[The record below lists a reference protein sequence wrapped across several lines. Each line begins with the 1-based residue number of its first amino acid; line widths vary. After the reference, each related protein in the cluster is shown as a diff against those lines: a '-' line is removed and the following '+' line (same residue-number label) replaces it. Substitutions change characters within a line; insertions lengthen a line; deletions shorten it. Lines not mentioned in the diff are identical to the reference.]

1 MSDTRTKILDLA
13 EGYTQERGFAGF
25 SYLDIAKELDVT
37 TASIHYHY
45 KAKADLALA
54 LLKRLSEA
62 HIAIFD
68 HVDQSVDDPKARLKA
83 LIDHFEGYVRKDRIC
98 MCGMMAA
105 EFHSVSEEVHELL
118 NRYFKTL
125 QNWVAKQLAE
135 TNSASPEEEAL
146 LFVSALEGALLLAR
160 LARDPASVS
169 RAMASFVAE

>member
-25 SYLDIAKELDVT
+25 SYLDIAKELGVT

-62 HIAIFD
+62 HIAIFE
-68 HVDQSVDDPKARLKA
+68 HVDQTVDDPKLRLQA

-105 EFHSVSEEVHELL
+105 EFHSVSEDVHALL
-118 NRYFKTL
+118 NRYFATL
-125 QNWVAKQLAE
+125 QNWVAKQRAE
-135 TNSASPEEEAL
+135 TNPTDPAQDAL

-160 LARDPASVS
+160 LAGDPTVVS
-169 RAMASFVAE
+169 RAMANFVSD